1 MFTIAKPFLLHAVTS
16 VHAGSGSE
24 IGIVDLPI
32 QREKHTG
39 YPKIESSGLK
49 GALRHDLAVS
59 IKNQPEEQQKF
70 ERVFGSKPL
79 EEEYAN
85 ESQASALSFIDA
97 RILLFPVRSL
107 RGTFAWITCRNVLER
122 FNREMKLLCFDR
134 TPSSAPQWPLEEVEA
149 ETTSSPALQVG
160 SSNKIVLEE
169 YTLQAKKSDATQS
182 LAGGIAQSLGADVPL
197 GIKERLVVLTD
208 DQFADFVKMSTEIN
222 ARIKVGDNG
231 TTDRGLWY
239 EENVPPETVFYSA
252 VLIGHV
258 RTGNKKKADPEEDR
272 ADTLT
277 TDEDVQKYV
286 EKHFPPVFQLGGN
299 NTIGKGILR
308 LIWLEGGAGDDK
320 TE

>member
-39 YPKIESSGLK
+39 YPKIESSSLK
-49 GALRHDLAVS
+49 GALRHDLAVG
-59 IKNQPEEQQKF
+59 IKNKPEEQENF

-79 EEEYAN
+79 EEEHTN

-97 RILLFPVRSL
+97 HILLFPVRSL

-122 FNREMKLLCFDR
+122 FNREMTLLCSDKA
-134 TPSSAPQWPLEEVEA
+134 SSAPQWPLEGVEP
-149 ETTSSPALQVG
+149 ETTSSKAVKVG
-160 SSNKIVLEE
+160 NSDKIILEE
-169 YTLQAKKSDATQS
+169 YTMQAKQSDKTQS
-182 LAGGIAQSLGADVPL
+182 LAEKIAQSLGADMPL
-197 GIKERLVVLTD
+197 GIQERLVVLTD

-231 TTDRGLWY
+231 TTDRGLWS

-252 VLIGHV
+252 VLMGHV
-258 RTGNKKKADPEEDR
+258 RAGNKKKADPEEDR
-272 ADTLT
+272 AETLT
-277 TDEDVQKYV
+277 TDKHVWRYV
-286 EKHFPPVFQLGGN
+286 EERFPSVFQLEGN

-308 LIWLEGGAGDDK
+308 LIWLEGGARHDK
-320 TE
+320 AE

>member
-1 MFTIAKPFLLHAVTS
+1 MFTIARPFLLHAVTS

-24 IGIVDLPI
+24 IGTVDLPI

-39 YPKIESSGLK
+39 YPKIESSSLK
-49 GALRHDLAVS
+49 GALRHDLAVG
-59 IKNQPEEQQKF
+59 IKNKPEEQEKF
-70 ERVFGSKPL
+70 KWVFGSKPQ
-79 EEEYAN
+79 EEEHDN

-122 FNREMKLLCFDR
+122 FNREMTLLCSDK
-134 TPSSAPQWPLEEVEA
+134 TSSVPQWPLEGVEP
-149 ETTSSPALQVG
+149 ETTSSQAMLVG
-160 SSNKIVLEE
+160 NRDKIVLEE
-169 YTLQAKKSDATQS
+169 YTMQTKQSGATQS
-182 LAGGIAQSLGADVPL
+182 LAERIAQSLGADVPL

-222 ARIKVGDNG
+222 ARIKVGDSG

-252 VLIGHV
+252 VLIGQV
-258 RTGNKKKADPEEDR
+258 RESNKKGADTGEDR
-272 ADTLT
+272 MGTLT
-277 TDEDVQKYV
+277 TDEDVRRYV
-286 EKHFPPVFQLGGN
+286 GEHFPSVFQLGGS

-308 LIWLEGGAGDDK
+308 LIWLEGGAGHDK